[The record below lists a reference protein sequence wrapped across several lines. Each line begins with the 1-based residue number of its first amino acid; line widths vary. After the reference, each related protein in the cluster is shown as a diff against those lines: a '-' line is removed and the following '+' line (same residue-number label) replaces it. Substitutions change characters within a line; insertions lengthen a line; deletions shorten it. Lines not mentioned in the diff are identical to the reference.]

1 MIFLVTNGRIKTM
14 TSVSKITTEKPK
26 DPVDAK
32 AWEQAVQQSRDA
44 GIQWELPSDDKRS
57 AQEIIDDNPL
67 LKSLGGRGDR
77 GEAKQNLIAQV
88 GDYTKDS
95 SAAFRA
101 VQLLEHIETFDAN
114 GNRLA
119 SNDIG
124 NNRIDGYTSSSDAK
138 HGSEAGRLKD
148 FGKFGFSSL
157 KGKLHE
163 VRSPADDPAIREQ
176 AEKLGIQWERPKGD
190 ERDAQAII
198 DSDPLLKNLGNQSDV
213 KDMLKEQVG
222 DFERDADAAYRA
234 TQVLAHIEQFDGN
247 GVRIVGSDVAN
258 GSINGFTKSGEAKNG
273 TEAGRLQD
281 FGKDGF
287 ASLKGEMTN
296 VSSVG
301 DNKEAREQAEKL
313 GFLWELPKDDK
324 RSAEEIIDANPLLKN
339 LGNQSGVKDMLKER
353 VGDFE
358 KDANAAFR
366 AAQVLDRVTLYNEKG
381 EAQSGGQVFNSSI
394 DGFTKGAEAKH
405 GTEAGRLQDFGKLGF
420 AALPELK
427 KTEEIGSY
435 KDFLKANPD
444 ADEASRQIARYA
456 AIIDENYDAIK
467 GKTGS
472 SDFNAEALTAYKEKN
487 PQLSDEVKEALDFW
501 SQPGAF
507 ALLDNAKNPLEQGT
521 DGKAS
526 RGDIQAFIKTA
537 SPKDVGAV
545 GTLLEAVAEGNLL
558 DKVNTDPLNKD
569 VFDNPQNYSAEQKAA
584 VLQELKAAQSLIVQG
599 SGAGMWKDDKSKV
612 QIANNVRSHPD
623 AQKLLDDV
631 NKHVAMLEKDA
642 AVVKFYNENAT
653 SEASK
658 VLEGSDGL
666 KRALQS
672 TYDNDIKTGA
682 ALDKLW
688 DANTKD
694 GKTDQQTALAQFYS
708 SAQSVQG
715 ALGFSKPGEIQEA
728 VQKSSHNKDFEAFYE
743 KSLVSGERLK
753 ELLKTESFE
762 VATSQFS
769 MEVAMYNAA
778 LNPEFTGKY
787 DDKLTENYTA
797 IAQEN
802 VFNDASFED
811 LKKAFGKE
819 GSEALDEEKVKS
831 LIDEISKSNPELLM
845 NADGKPA
852 TSDQIL
858 GVFRGNWDLLRQGTK
873 SISELGLFSDNSSIK
888 AASGAGVLHGVS
900 GLFMA
905 GITIAKGA
913 NGAGALTD
921 RQIVDITTGSVQSA
935 TLLVEGGIKNVTTMF
950 KDIKDVLEPDVY
962 KDITTNLSKLENAA
976 KGLGGLAGVAAGA
989 YGIFDGVKSI
999 RRGELVA
1006 GGMSITAGSLG
1017 AMAGL
1022 ASAAEGAA
1030 GVLQLTGSVVRA
1042 LPLLAGSLGIAAAG
1056 VGALALLIPGLIEEG
1071 KQETRVDR
1079 FSDHLRDYLTQYE
1092 IDGVEI
1098 GDIYDVPDSEWP
1110 GPEETTIAS

>member
-1 MIFLVTNGRIKTM
+1 M

-258 GSINGFTKSGEAKNG
+258 GGINGFTKSGEAKNG

-427 KTEEIGSY
+427 KSEEIGSY

-444 ADEASRQIARYA
+444 ADEASKQIARYA

-507 ALLDNAKNPLEQGT
+507 ALLDNAKSPLEQGT

-819 GSEALDEEKVKS
+819 GSEALDEEKFKA

-888 AASGAGVLHGVS
+888 AASGAGVMHGVS

-962 KDITTNLSKLENAA
+962 KESRLTCRNWKTP
-976 KGLGGLAGVAAGA
+976 
-989 YGIFDGVKSI
+989 
-999 RRGELVA
+999 RRGSVDLPVWLRVL
-1006 GGMSITAGSLG
+1006 TASL
-1017 AMAGL
+1017 M
-1022 ASAAEGAA
+1022 E
-1030 GVLQLTGSVVRA
+1030 
-1042 LPLLAGSLGIAAAG
+1042 
-1056 VGALALLIPGLIEEG
+1056 
-1071 KQETRVDR
+1071 
-1079 FSDHLRDYLTQYE
+1079 
-1092 IDGVEI
+1092 
-1098 GDIYDVPDSEWP
+1098 
-1110 GPEETTIAS
+1110 

>member
-1 MIFLVTNGRIKTM
+1 M
-14 TSVSKITTEKPK
+14 TTVNKITTEKPT
-26 DPVDAK
+26 DPADAK
-32 AWEQAVQQSRDA
+32 AWEQAVQQSREV
-44 GIQWELPSDDKRS
+44 GIQWQLPDDDKRS
-57 AQEIIDDNPL
+57 AQQIIDDSPL
-67 LKSLGGRGDR
+67 LKNLGGRGDKR
-77 GEAKQNLIAQV
+77 EAKENLIAQV

-95 SAAFRA
+95 NAAFRA

-114 GNRLA
+114 GDRLA
-119 SNDIG
+119 GKDIG
-124 NNRIDGYTSSSDAK
+124 NNRIDGYTSSSDAR
-138 HGSEAGRLKD
+138 HGTEAGRLKD
-148 FGKFGFSSL
+148 FGKDGFSSL
-157 KGKLHE
+157 RGKLHE
-163 VRSPADDPAIREQ
+163 TRSAANDPATREQ
-176 AEKLGIQWERPKGD
+176 AEKLGIQWERPAGD
-190 ERDAQAII
+190 ERDARSIVEG
-198 DSDPLLKNLGNQSDV
+198 DPLLGNLGNQSDV
-213 KDMLKEQVG
+213 RDMLKEQVG
-222 DFERDADAAYRA
+222 DFDNDADAAYRA

-247 GVRIVGSDVAN
+247 GARIVGSDVAN
-258 GSINGFTKSGEAKNG
+258 GSINGFTKSGEARNG

-287 ASLKGEMTN
+287 SSLKGELAN
-296 VSSVG
+296 VSVAG
-301 DNKEAREQAEKL
+301 ENTQAREQAEKL
-313 GFLWELPKDDK
+313 GFLWELPKDDQ
-324 RSAEEIIDANPLLKN
+324 RSAQDIIDANPLLKN

-366 AAQVLDRVTLYNEKG
+366 AAQVLDRVTMYNEKG
-381 EAQSGGQVFNSSI
+381 EVQSGGDVFNSRV

-420 AALPELK
+420 DALPELK
-427 KTEEIGSY
+427 KSEDISSY

-444 ADEASRQIARYA
+444 ADDASKQIARYA
-456 AIIDENYDAIK
+456 AILDENHDAIK

-472 SDFNAEALTAYKEKN
+472 KDLNPEALAAYKDKN
-487 PQLSDEVKEALDFW
+487 PQLDKEVREALDFW

-507 ALLDNAKNPLEQGT
+507 ALLDNAKSPLEQGT

-526 RGDIQAFIKTA
+526 RGDIQAFIKTT

-545 GTLLEAVAEGNLL
+545 GTLLEVVAEGNLL
-558 DKVNTDPLNKD
+558 NKVNTDALNKD
-569 VFDNPQNYSAEQKAA
+569 VFDNPQNYTAEQKAA
-584 VLQELKAAQSLIVQG
+584 VLQELKAAQSLIVKG
-599 SGAGMWKDDKSKV
+599 SGAGMWKDDKSQV

-631 NKHVAMLEKDA
+631 NEHIATLEKDPE
-642 AVVKFYNENAT
+642 VVKFYNENAT
-653 SEASK
+653 SELSK

-666 KRALQS
+666 KNALQS
-672 TYDNDIKTGA
+672 TYDNDIKTGK
-682 ALDKLW
+682 ALDTLW

-708 SAQSVQG
+708 SAQSVQES
-715 ALGFSKPGEIQEA
+715 LGVSNPSEIQAA
-728 VQKSSHNKDFEAFYE
+728 VQKSTHNKDFESFYE

-778 LNPEFTGKY
+778 LNPAFTNKF
-787 DDKLTENYTA
+787 DDAATKNYTD
-797 IAQEN
+797 IAQDN
-802 VFNDASFED
+802 VFKDASFDD
-811 LKKAFGKE
+811 LKKAFGVD
-819 GSEALDEEKVKS
+819 GGDTLDEAKVRS
-831 LIDEISKSNPELLM
+831 LIDQVAESNPELLM

-873 SISELGLFSDNSSIK
+873 SISELGLFSKDSSIK
-888 AASGAGVLHGVS
+888 AASNAGVLHGVS

-921 RQIVDITTGSVQSA
+921 RQVVDITTGSVQSA
-935 TLLVEGGIKNVTTMF
+935 TLLVEGGVKHFTDKF
-950 KDIKDVLEPDVY
+950 KAVKDTANPSAY
-962 KDITTNLSKLENAA
+962 AYITGNLSKLENAA

-999 RRGELVA
+999 RKGELVA

-1030 GVLQLTGSVVRA
+1030 GVFQLTGSVVRA

-1056 VGALALLIPGLIEEG
+1056 IGALAMLIPGLIEEG

-1092 IDGVEI
+1092 IDGVKDGTI
-1098 GDIYDVPDSEWP
+1098 MDIPDNEWP
-1110 GPEETTIAS
+1110 GPEDSTIAS

>member
-1 MIFLVTNGRIKTM
+1 M
-14 TSVSKITTEKPK
+14 TTVSKISTEKPT
-26 DPVDAK
+26 DPTDAK
-32 AWEQAVQQSRDA
+32 AWEQAVQQSREV
-44 GIQWELPSDDKRS
+44 GIEWQLPADDKRS
-57 AQEIIDDNPL
+57 AQQIIDDSPL
-67 LKSLGGRGDR
+67 LKNLGGRGDR
-77 GEAKQNLIAQV
+77 GEARENLIAQV

-114 GNRLA
+114 GDRLA
-119 SNDIG
+119 GKDIG
-124 NNRIDGYTSSSDAK
+124 NNRIDGYTSSSDAR
-138 HGSEAGRLKD
+138 HGTEAGRLKD
-148 FGKFGFSSL
+148 FGKDGFSSL

-163 VRSPADDPAIREQ
+163 IRSPADDPAVRDQ
-176 AEKLGIQWERPKGD
+176 AEQLGIQWERPKGD
-190 ERDAQAII
+190 ERDARSIV
-198 DSDPLLKNLGNQSDV
+198 DGDPLLKNLGNQSDV
-213 KDMLKEQVG
+213 RDMLKEQVG
-222 DFERDADAAYRA
+222 DFDTDADAAYRA
-234 TQVLAHIEQFDGN
+234 TQVLAHIEQFDSSG
-247 GVRIVGSDVAN
+247 GRIVGSDVAN
-258 GSINGFTKSGEAKNG
+258 GRINGFTKSGEARNG

-281 FGKDGF
+281 FGKHGF
-287 ASLKGEMTN
+287 SSLSGQSSN
-296 VSSVG
+296 VSAAG
-301 DNKEAREQAEKL
+301 DNTQAREQAEKL
-313 GFLWELPKDDK
+313 GFLWELPKDDT
-324 RSAEEIIDANPLLKN
+324 RSAQEIIDANPLLRD

-366 AAQVLDRVTLYNEKG
+366 AVQVLDRVTMYNEKG
-381 EAQSGGQVFNSSI
+381 EIQSGGDVFNSRV

-420 AALPELK
+420 DALPALK
-427 KTEEIGSY
+427 KTEDISSY
-435 KDFLKANPD
+435 KDFLKASPD
-444 ADEASRQIARYA
+444 ADDASKQIARYA
-456 AIIDENYDAIK
+456 AILDENHDAIK
-467 GKTGS
+467 GKSGS
-472 SDFNAEALTAYKEKN
+472 ADLTAEALATYRDTH
-487 PQLSDEVKEALDFW
+487 PQLGKEVREALDFW

-507 ALLDNAKNPLEQGT
+507 ALLDNAKSPLEQGT

-526 RGDIQAFIKTA
+526 RGDIQAFLKNSA
-537 SPKDVGAV
+537 PKDVGAV

-558 DKVNTDPLNKD
+558 NKVSTDALDKD
-569 VFDNPQNYSAEQKAA
+569 VFEHPQNYTAEQKAA
-584 VLQELKAAQSLIVQG
+584 VLQELKAAQSLIVEG
-599 SGAGMWKDDKSKV
+599 SGAGMWKDDKSQV

-623 AQKLLDDV
+623 PQKLLDDV
-631 NKHVAMLEKDA
+631 NEHISLLEKDPE
-642 AVVKFYNENAT
+642 VVTFYNENAT
-653 SEASK
+653 SELSK

-666 KRALQS
+666 KSALQS
-672 TYDNDIKTGA
+672 TYDNDIKTGK

-694 GKTDQQTALAQFYS
+694 GKTDQQTALARFYS
-708 SAQSVQG
+708 SAQSVQES
-715 ALGFSKPGEIQEA
+715 LGVSDPGEIQKA
-728 VQKSSHNKDFEAFYE
+728 VQKSAHNKDFESFYE
-743 KSLVSGERLK
+743 KTLVSGERLN

-787 DDKLTENYTA
+787 DDKLTGVTTA
-797 IAQEN
+797 IAQNN
-802 VFNDASFED
+802 VFKDASFED
-811 LKKAFGKE
+811 LKKAFGKD
-819 GSEALDEEKVKS
+819 GGDTLDEAKVRS
-831 LIDEISKSNPELLM
+831 LIDQIGESNPELLT

-935 TLLVEGGIKNVTTMF
+935 TLLTEGGVKNVTTMF
-950 KDIKDVLEPDVY
+950 KDIKDMLEPDIY
-962 KDITTNLSKLENAA
+962 KEITTNLSKLENAA

-1042 LPLLAGSLGIAAAG
+1042 LPLLAGTLGLAAAG
-1056 VGALALLIPGLIEEG
+1056 VGAVALLIPGMIEEG

-1092 IDGVEI
+1092 IDGVKD
-1098 GDIYDVPDSEWP
+1098 GTLMDVPDSEWP

>member
-1 MIFLVTNGRIKTM
+1 M

-198 DSDPLLKNLGNQSDV
+198 DSDPLLKNLGNQS
-213 KDMLKEQVG
+213 
-222 DFERDADAAYRA
+222 
-234 TQVLAHIEQFDGN
+234 
-247 GVRIVGSDVAN
+247 
-258 GSINGFTKSGEAKNG
+258 
-273 TEAGRLQD
+273 
-281 FGKDGF
+281 
-287 ASLKGEMTN
+287 
-296 VSSVG
+296 
-301 DNKEAREQAEKL
+301 
-313 GFLWELPKDDK
+313 
-324 RSAEEIIDANPLLKN
+324 
-339 LGNQSGVKDMLKER
+339 GVKDMLKER

-427 KTEEIGSY
+427 KSEEIGSY

-507 ALLDNAKNPLEQGT
+507 ALLDNAKSPLEQGT

-558 DKVNTDPLNKD
+558 AKVNTDPLNKD

-819 GSEALDEEKVKS
+819 GSEALDEEKVKA

-921 RQIVDITTGSVQSA
+921 RQIVDITAGSVQSA

-1092 IDGVEI
+1092 IDGVEN

>member
-1 MIFLVTNGRIKTM
+1 MSGGQWKEITM
-14 TSVSKITTEKPK
+14 TTVSKISTEKPT
-26 DPVDAK
+26 DPTDAK
-32 AWEQAVQQSRDA
+32 AWEQAVQQSREV
-44 GIQWELPSDDKRS
+44 GIEWQLPADDKRS
-57 AQEIIDDNPL
+57 AQQIIDDSPL
-67 LKSLGGRGDR
+67 LKNLGGRGDR
-77 GEAKQNLIAQV
+77 GEARENLIAQV

-114 GNRLA
+114 GDRLA
-119 SNDIG
+119 GKDIG
-124 NNRIDGYTSSSDAK
+124 NNRIDGYTSSSDAR
-138 HGSEAGRLKD
+138 HGTEAGRLKD
-148 FGKFGFSSL
+148 FGKDGFSSL

-163 VRSPADDPAIREQ
+163 IRSPADDPAVREQ
-176 AEKLGIQWERPKGD
+176 AEQLGIQWERPKGD
-190 ERDAQAII
+190 ERDARSIV
-198 DSDPLLKNLGNQSDV
+198 DGDPLLKNLGNQSDV
-213 KDMLKEQVG
+213 RDMLKEQVG
-222 DFERDADAAYRA
+222 DFDTDADAAYRA
-234 TQVLAHIEQFDGN
+234 TQVLAHIEQFDSSG
-247 GVRIVGSDVAN
+247 GRIVGSDVAN
-258 GSINGFTKSGEAKNG
+258 GRINGFTKSGEARNG

-281 FGKDGF
+281 FGKHGF
-287 ASLKGEMTN
+287 SSLSGQLSN
-296 VSSVG
+296 ISAAG
-301 DNKEAREQAEKL
+301 DNTQAREQAEKL
-313 GFLWELPKDDK
+313 GFLWELPKDDT
-324 RSAEEIIDANPLLKN
+324 RSAQEIIDANPLLRD

-366 AAQVLDRVTLYNEKG
+366 AVQVLDRVTMYNEKG
-381 EAQSGGQVFNSSI
+381 EIQSGGDVFNSRV

-420 AALPELK
+420 DALPALT
-427 KTEEIGSY
+427 KTEDISSY
-435 KDFLKANPD
+435 KDFLKASPD
-444 ADEASRQIARYA
+444 ADEASKQIARYA
-456 AIIDENYDAIK
+456 AILDENHDAIK

-472 SDFNAEALTAYKEKN
+472 ADLTAEALATYRDTH
-487 PQLSDEVKEALDFW
+487 PQLDKEVREALDFW

-507 ALLDNAKNPLEQGT
+507 ALLDNAKSPLEQGT

-526 RGDIQAFIKTA
+526 RGDIQAFLKNSA
-537 SPKDVGAV
+537 PKDVGAV

-558 DKVNTDPLNKD
+558 NKVNTDALDKD
-569 VFDNPQNYSAEQKAA
+569 VFEHPQNYTPEQKAA
-584 VLQELKAAQSLIVQG
+584 VLQELKAAQSLIV
-599 SGAGMWKDDKSKV
+599 
-612 QIANNVRSHPD
+612 
-623 AQKLLDDV
+623 
-631 NKHVAMLEKDA
+631 
-642 AVVKFYNENAT
+642 
-653 SEASK
+653 
-658 VLEGSDGL
+658 EGSDAL
-666 KRALQS
+666 KSALQG
-672 TYDNDIKTGA
+672 TYDNDIKTGN

-694 GKTDQQTALAQFYS
+694 GKTDQQTALARFYS
-708 SAQSVQG
+708 SAQSVQES
-715 ALGFSKPGEIQEA
+715 LGLSDPGEIQKA
-728 VQKSSHNKDFEAFYE
+728 VQQSAHNKDFESFYE
-743 KSLVSGERLK
+743 KTLVSGERLN

-797 IAQEN
+797 IAQNN
-802 VFNDASFED
+802 VFKDASFED
-811 LKKAFGKE
+811 LKKAFGKD
-819 GSEALDEEKVKS
+819 GGDTLDEAKVRS
-831 LIDEISKSNPELLM
+831 LIDQISESNPELLT

-935 TLLVEGGIKNVTTMF
+935 TLLTEGGVKNVTTMF
-950 KDIKDVLEPDVY
+950 KDIKDMLEPDIY
-962 KDITTNLSKLENAA
+962 KEITTNLSKLENAA

-1042 LPLLAGSLGIAAAG
+1042 LPLLAGTLGLAAAG
-1056 VGALALLIPGLIEEG
+1056 VGAVALLIPGMIEEG

-1092 IDGVEI
+1092 IDGVKN
-1098 GDIYDVPDSEWP
+1098 GTLMDVPDSEWP

>member
-1 MIFLVTNGRIKTM
+1 M
-14 TSVSKITTEKPK
+14 TTVNKITTEKPT
-26 DPVDAK
+26 DPADAK
-32 AWEQAVQQSRDA
+32 AWEQAVQQSREV
-44 GIQWELPSDDKRS
+44 GIQWQLPDDDKRS
-57 AQEIIDDNPL
+57 AQQIIDDSPL
-67 LKSLGGRGDR
+67 LKNLGGRGDKR
-77 GEAKQNLIAQV
+77 EAKENLIAQV

-95 SAAFRA
+95 NAAFRA

-114 GNRLA
+114 GDRLA
-119 SNDIG
+119 GKDIG
-124 NNRIDGYTSSSDAK
+124 NNRIDGYTSSSDAR
-138 HGSEAGRLKD
+138 HGTEAGRLKD
-148 FGKFGFSSL
+148 FGKDGFSSL
-157 KGKLHE
+157 RGTLHE
-163 VRSPADDPAIREQ
+163 TRSAANDPATREQ
-176 AEKLGIQWERPKGD
+176 AEKLGIQWERPAGD
-190 ERDAQAII
+190 ERDARSIVEG
-198 DSDPLLKNLGNQSDV
+198 DPLLGNLGNQSDV
-213 KDMLKEQVG
+213 RDMLKEQVG
-222 DFERDADAAYRA
+222 DFDNDADAAYRA

-247 GVRIVGSDVAN
+247 GARIVGSDVAN
-258 GSINGFTKSGEAKNG
+258 GSINGFTKSGEARNG

-287 ASLKGEMTN
+287 SSLKGELAN
-296 VSSVG
+296 VSVAG
-301 DNKEAREQAEKL
+301 DNTQAREQAEKL
-313 GFLWELPKDDK
+313 GFLWELPKDDQ
-324 RSAEEIIDANPLLKN
+324 RSAQDIIDANPLLKN

-366 AAQVLDRVTLYNEKG
+366 AAQVLDRVTMYNEKG
-381 EAQSGGQVFNSSI
+381 EVQSGGDVFNSRV

-420 AALPELK
+420 DALPELK
-427 KTEEIGSY
+427 KSEDISSY

-444 ADEASRQIARYA
+444 ADDASKQIARYA
-456 AIIDENYDAIK
+456 AILDENYDAIK

-472 SDFNAEALTAYKEKN
+472 KDMNPEALAAYKDKN
-487 PQLSDEVKEALDFW
+487 PQLDKEVREALDFW

-507 ALLDNAKNPLEQGT
+507 ALLDNAKSPLEQGT

-526 RGDIQAFIKTA
+526 RGDIQAFIKTT

-545 GTLLEAVAEGNLL
+545 GTLLEVVAEGNLL
-558 DKVNTDPLNKD
+558 NKVNTDALNKD
-569 VFDNPQNYSAEQKAA
+569 VFDNPQNYTAEQKAA
-584 VLQELKAAQSLIVQG
+584 VLQELKAAQSLIVKG
-599 SGAGMWKDDKSKV
+599 SGAGMWKDDKSQV

-631 NKHVAMLEKDA
+631 NEHIATLEKDPE
-642 AVVKFYNENAT
+642 VVKFYNENAT
-653 SEASK
+653 SELSK
-658 VLEGSDGL
+658 VLEGSEGL
-666 KRALQS
+666 KNALQS
-672 TYDNDIKTGA
+672 TYDNDIKTGR
-682 ALDKLW
+682 ALDTLW

-708 SAQSVQG
+708 SAQSVQES
-715 ALGFSKPGEIQEA
+715 LGVSNPSEIQAA
-728 VQKSSHNKDFEAFYE
+728 VQKSTHNKDFESFYE

-778 LNPEFTGKY
+778 LNPAFTNKF
-787 DDKLTENYTA
+787 DDAATKNYTD
-797 IAQEN
+797 IAQDN
-802 VFNDASFED
+802 VFKDASFDD
-811 LKKAFGKE
+811 LKKAFGVD
-819 GSEALDEEKVKS
+819 GGDTLDEAKVRS
-831 LIDEISKSNPELLM
+831 LIDQVAESNPELLM

-873 SISELGLFSDNSSIK
+873 SISELGLFSKDSSIK
-888 AASGAGVLHGVS
+888 AASNAGVLHGVS

-921 RQIVDITTGSVQSA
+921 RQVVDITTGSLQSA
-935 TLLVEGGIKNVTTMF
+935 TLLVEGGVKHFTDKF
-950 KDIKDVLEPDVY
+950 KAVKDTANPSAY
-962 KDITTNLSKLENAA
+962 AYITGNLSKLENAA

-999 RRGELVA
+999 RKGELVA

-1030 GVLQLTGSVVRA
+1030 GVFQLTGSVVRA

-1056 VGALALLIPGLIEEG
+1056 IGALAMLIPGLIEEG

-1092 IDGVEI
+1092 IDGVKDGTI
-1098 GDIYDVPDSEWP
+1098 MDIPDNEWP
-1110 GPEETTIAS
+1110 GPEDSTIAS

>member
-1 MIFLVTNGRIKTM
+1 M
-14 TSVSKITTEKPK
+14 TTVNKITTEKPTN
-26 DPVDAK
+26 PADAK
-32 AWEQAVQQSRDA
+32 AWEQAVQQSREV
-44 GIQWELPSDDKRS
+44 GIQWQLPDDDKRS
-57 AQEIIDDNPL
+57 AQQIIDDSPL
-67 LKSLGGRGDR
+67 LKNLGGRGDK
-77 GEAKQNLIAQV
+77 GEAKENLIAQV

-95 SAAFRA
+95 NAAFRA

-114 GNRLA
+114 GDRLA
-119 SNDIG
+119 GKDIG
-124 NNRIDGYTSSSDAK
+124 NNRIDGYTSSSDAR
-138 HGSEAGRLKD
+138 HGTEAGRLKD
-148 FGKFGFSSL
+148 FGKDGFSSL

-163 VRSPADDPAIREQ
+163 TRSAANDPATREQ
-176 AEKLGIQWERPKGD
+176 AEKLGIHWERPAGD
-190 ERDAQAII
+190 ERDARSIVEG
-198 DSDPLLKNLGNQSDV
+198 DPLLRNLGNQSDV
-213 KDMLKEQVG
+213 RDMLKEQVG
-222 DFERDADAAYRA
+222 DFDNDADAAYRA

-247 GVRIVGSDVAN
+247 GARIVGGDVAN
-258 GSINGFTKSGEAKNG
+258 GSINGFTKSGEARNG

-281 FGKDGF
+281 FGTDGF
-287 ASLKGEMTN
+287 SSLKGEMAN
-296 VSSVG
+296 VSVAG
-301 DNKEAREQAEKL
+301 DNTQTREQAEKL
-313 GFLWELPKDDK
+313 GFMWELPKDDQ
-324 RSAEEIIDANPLLKN
+324 RSAQDIIDANPLLKN

-366 AAQVLDRVTLYNEKG
+366 AAQVLDRVTMYNEKG
-381 EAQSGGQVFNSSI
+381 EIQSGGDVFNSRV
-394 DGFTKGAEAKH
+394 DGFTKGAEARH

-420 AALPELK
+420 DALPELK
-427 KTEEIGSY
+427 KSEDISSY

-444 ADEASRQIARYA
+444 ADDASKQIARYA
-456 AIIDENYDAIK
+456 AILDENHDAIK

-472 SDFNAEALTAYKEKN
+472 KDMNAEALAAYKDKN
-487 PQLSDEVKEALDFW
+487 PQLDKEVKEALDFW

-507 ALLDNAKNPLEQGT
+507 ALLDNAKSPLEQGA

-526 RGDIQAFIKTA
+526 RADIQAFIKTA

-545 GTLLEAVAEGNLL
+545 GTLLEVVAEGNLL
-558 DKVNTDPLNKD
+558 NKVNTDALNKD
-569 VFDNPQNYSAEQKAA
+569 VFDNPQNYTAEQKAA
-584 VLQELKAAQSLIVQG
+584 VLQELKAAQSLIVKG
-599 SGAGMWKDDKSKV
+599 SGAGMWKDDKSQV

-631 NKHVAMLEKDA
+631 NEHIATLEKDP

-653 SEASK
+653 SELSK
-658 VLEGSDGL
+658 VLEGSEGL
-666 KRALQS
+666 KNALQS
-672 TYDNDIKTGA
+672 TYDNDIKTGK
-682 ALDKLW
+682 ALDTLW

-708 SAQSVQG
+708 SAQSVQES
-715 ALGFSKPGEIQEA
+715 LGVSNPSEIQAA
-728 VQKSSHNKDFEAFYE
+728 VQKSTHNKDFESFYE

-778 LNPEFTGKY
+778 LNPEFTNKF
-787 DDKLTENYTA
+787 DDAATKNYTD
-797 IAQEN
+797 IAQDN
-802 VFNDASFED
+802 VFKDASFDD
-811 LKKAFGKE
+811 LKTAFGVD
-819 GSEALDEEKVKS
+819 GGDTLDEAKVRS
-831 LIDEISKSNPELLM
+831 LIDQVAESNPELLM

-873 SISELGLFSDNSSIK
+873 SISELGLFSKDSSIK
-888 AASGAGVLHGVS
+888 AASNAGVLHGVS

-913 NGAGALTD
+913 SGAGALTD
-921 RQIVDITTGSVQSA
+921 RQVVDITTGSVQSA
-935 TLLVEGGIKNVTTMF
+935 TLLVEGGVKHFTDKF
-950 KDIKDVLEPDVY
+950 KAVKDTANPSAY
-962 KDITTNLSKLENAA
+962 AYITSNLSKLENAA

-999 RRGELVA
+999 RKGELVA

-1030 GVLQLTGSVVRA
+1030 GVFQLTGSVVRA

-1056 VGALALLIPGLIEEG
+1056 IGALAMLIPGLIEEG

-1092 IDGVEI
+1092 IDGVKDGTI
-1098 GDIYDVPDSEWP
+1098 MDIPDSEWP

>member
-1 MIFLVTNGRIKTM
+1 M

-427 KTEEIGSY
+427 KSEEIGSY

-507 ALLDNAKNPLEQGT
+507 ALLDNAKSPLEQGT

-819 GSEALDEEKVKS
+819 GSEALDEEKVKA

-852 TSDQIL
+852 TSDQII

-921 RQIVDITTGSVQSA
+921 RQIVDITAGSVQSA

-976 KGLGGLAGVAAGA
+976 KGLGGL
-989 YGIFDGVKSI
+989 
-999 RRGELVA
+999 A

-1092 IDGVEI
+1092 IDGVEN

-1110 GPEETTIAS
+1110 GLEETTIAS

>member
-1 MIFLVTNGRIKTM
+1 MTHGAARSFARAAVVAVIFLVTNGRIKTM

-222 DFERDADAAYRA
+222 DFE
-234 TQVLAHIEQFDGN
+234 
-247 GVRIVGSDVAN
+247 
-258 GSINGFTKSGEAKNG
+258 
-273 TEAGRLQD
+273 
-281 FGKDGF
+281 
-287 ASLKGEMTN
+287 
-296 VSSVG
+296 
-301 DNKEAREQAEKL
+301 
-313 GFLWELPKDDK
+313 
-324 RSAEEIIDANPLLKN
+324 
-339 LGNQSGVKDMLKER
+339 
-353 VGDFE
+353 

-427 KTEEIGSY
+427 KSEEIGSY

-507 ALLDNAKNPLEQGT
+507 ALLDNAKSPLEQGT

-558 DKVNTDPLNKD
+558 AKVNTDPLNKD

-819 GSEALDEEKVKS
+819 GSEALDEEKVKA

-921 RQIVDITTGSVQSA
+921 RQIVDITAGSVQSA

-1092 IDGVEI
+1092 IDGVEN

>member
-1 MIFLVTNGRIKTM
+1 M
-14 TSVSKITTEKPK
+14 
-26 DPVDAK
+26 
-32 AWEQAVQQSRDA
+32 
-44 GIQWELPSDDKRS
+44 
-57 AQEIIDDNPL
+57 
-67 LKSLGGRGDR
+67 
-77 GEAKQNLIAQV
+77 
-88 GDYTKDS
+88 
-95 SAAFRA
+95 
-101 VQLLEHIETFDAN
+101 
-114 GNRLA
+114 
-119 SNDIG
+119 
-124 NNRIDGYTSSSDAK
+124 
-138 HGSEAGRLKD
+138 
-148 FGKFGFSSL
+148 
-157 KGKLHE
+157 
-163 VRSPADDPAIREQ
+163 
-176 AEKLGIQWERPKGD
+176 
-190 ERDAQAII
+190 
-198 DSDPLLKNLGNQSDV
+198 
-213 KDMLKEQVG
+213 
-222 DFERDADAAYRA
+222 
-234 TQVLAHIEQFDGN
+234 LAHIEQFDGN
-247 GVRIVGSDVAN
+247 DVRIVGSDVAN
-258 GSINGFTKSGEAKNG
+258 GSINGFTRSGEAKNG

-324 RSAEEIIDANPLLKN
+324 RSVEEIIDANPLLKN

-420 AALPELK
+420 AVLPELK
-427 KTEEIGSY
+427 KTEDIGSY

-507 ALLDNAKNPLEQGT
+507 ALLDNAKSPLEQGT

-682 ALDKLW
+682 ALNKLW

-802 VFNDASFED
+802 VFNDASFDD

-819 GSEALDEEKVKS
+819 GSEALDEEKVKA

-1092 IDGVEI
+1092 IDGVEN

-1110 GPEETTIAS
+1110 GAEETTIAS

>member
-26 DPVDAK
+26 DPLDAK

-88 GDYTKDS
+88 GDYTKYS

-163 VRSPADDPAIREQ
+163 VRSLADDPAIREQ

-247 GVRIVGSDVAN
+247 DVRIVGSDVAN
-258 GSINGFTKSGEAKNG
+258 GSINGFTRSGEAKNG

-324 RSAEEIIDANPLLKN
+324 RSVEEIIDANPLLKN

-420 AALPELK
+420 AVLPELK
-427 KTEEIGSY
+427 KTEDIGSY

-507 ALLDNAKNPLEQGT
+507 ALLDNAKSPLEQGT

-682 ALDKLW
+682 ALNKLW

-802 VFNDASFED
+802 VFNDASFDD

-819 GSEALDEEKVKS
+819 GSEALDEEKVKA

-1092 IDGVEI
+1092 IDGVEN

-1110 GPEETTIAS
+1110 GAEETTIAS

>member
-1 MIFLVTNGRIKTM
+1 M
-14 TSVSKITTEKPK
+14 TTVSKITTEKPTN
-26 DPVDAK
+26 PADAQ
-32 AWEQAVQQSRDA
+32 AWEQAVQHSREV
-44 GIQWELPSDDKRS
+44 GIQWQLPADDKRS
-57 AQEIIDDNPL
+57 AQQIIDDSPL
-67 LKSLGGRGDR
+67 LKNLGGRGDR
-77 GEAKQNLIAQV
+77 AEAKENLIAQV

-95 SAAFRA
+95 HAAFRA
-101 VQLLEHIETFDAN
+101 VQLLEHIETFDAS

-119 SNDIG
+119 GKDIG
-124 NNRIDGYTSSSDAK
+124 NNRIDGYTSSSEAR

-148 FGKFGFSSL
+148 FGKEGFASL
-157 KGKLHE
+157 KGTLHE
-163 VRSPADDPAIREQ
+163 IKSSADDPAVREQ
-176 AEKLGIQWERPKGD
+176 AAKLGIQWQRPQGD
-190 ERDAQAII
+190 ERDAKSIV
-198 DSDPLLKNLGNQSDV
+198 DGDPLLRNLGNQSDV
-213 KDMLKEQVG
+213 RDMLKEQVG
-222 DFERDADAAYRA
+222 DFDNDADAAYRA

-247 GVRIVGSDVAN
+247 GARIVGSDVAN
-258 GSINGFTKSGEAKNG
+258 GSINGFTKSGEARNG

-281 FGKDGF
+281 FGKEGLS
-287 ASLKGEMTN
+287 SLKGEMSN
-296 VSSVG
+296 VSVAG
-301 DNKEAREQAEKL
+301 ENTHAREQAEKL

-324 RSAEEIIDANPLLKN
+324 RSAQDIIDANPLLKD

-366 AAQVLDRVTLYNEKG
+366 AVQVLDRVTMYNEKG
-381 EAQSGGQVFNSSI
+381 EIQSGGDAFNSRV
-394 DGFTKGAEAKH
+394 DGFTKGAEARH

-420 AALPELK
+420 ESLPELK
-427 KTEEIGSY
+427 KNEDISSY
-435 KDFLKANPD
+435 KDFLKASPD
-444 ADEASRQIARYA
+444 ADDASKQIARYA
-456 AIIDENYDAIK
+456 AILDENHDAIK

-472 SDFNAEALTAYKEKN
+472 ADMTAEALTAYKDEH
-487 PQLSDEVKEALDFW
+487 PQLDKEVREALDFW

-507 ALLDNAKNPLEQGT
+507 ALLDNAKSPLEQGS

-526 RGDIQAFIKTA
+526 RGDIQAFIKNA
-537 SPKDVGAV
+537 APKDVGAV
-545 GTLLEAVAEGNLL
+545 GTLLEAVSEGNLL
-558 DKVNTDPLNKD
+558 HKVNTDALNKD
-569 VFDNPQNYSAEQKAA
+569 VFEHPQNYTAEQKAA
-584 VLQELKAAQSLIVQG
+584 VLQELKAAQSLIIQG
-599 SGAGMWKDDKSKV
+599 SGAGMWKDDKSQV
-612 QIANNVRSHPD
+612 QIANNVSSHPD
-623 AQKLLDDV
+623 PQKLLDDV
-631 NKHVAMLEKDA
+631 NEHIATLEKDTE
-642 AVVKFYNENAT
+642 VVKFYNDNAA
-653 SEASK
+653 SELSK

-666 KRALQS
+666 KNALQS
-672 TYDNDIKTGA
+672 TYDNEIMTGKG
-682 ALDKLW
+682 LDKLW

-708 SAQSVQG
+708 SAQSVQES
-715 ALGFSKPGEIQEA
+715 LGISDPGKIQEA
-728 VQKSSHNKDFEAFYE
+728 VQKSTHNKDFESFYE

-778 LNPEFTGKY
+778 LNPEFTGKH
-787 DDKLTENYTA
+787 DDKLTENYTT
-797 IAQEN
+797 IAKDS
-802 VFNDASFED
+802 VFKDASFED
-811 LKKAFGKE
+811 LKKAFGKD
-819 GSEALDEEKVKS
+819 GSDTLDEAKVRS
-831 LIDEISKSNPELLM
+831 LIDQIGESNPELLT

-888 AASGAGVLHGVS
+888 AASSAGVLHGVS

-935 TLLVEGGIKNVTTMF
+935 TLLTEGGVKNVITRY
-950 KDIKDVLEPDVY
+950 KDLKDTLEPEAY
-962 KDITTNLSKLENAA
+962 KKITTNLSKLENAA

-1030 GVLQLTGSVVRA
+1030 GVMQLAGSVVRA
-1042 LPLLAGSLGIAAAG
+1042 LPLIAGGLGLAAAG
-1056 VGALALLIPGLIEEG
+1056 VGALALLIPGMIEEG

-1092 IDGVEI
+1092 IDGVKN
-1098 GDIYDVPDSEWP
+1098 GDVYNIPDSEWP

>member
-1 MIFLVTNGRIKTM
+1 M
-14 TSVSKITTEKPK
+14 TTVSKISTEKPT
-26 DPVDAK
+26 DPTDAK
-32 AWEQAVQQSRDA
+32 AWEQAVQQSREV
-44 GIQWELPSDDKRS
+44 GIEWQLPADDKRS
-57 AQEIIDDNPL
+57 AQQIIDDSPL
-67 LKSLGGRGDR
+67 LKNLGGRGDR
-77 GEAKQNLIAQV
+77 REARENLIAQV

-114 GNRLA
+114 GDRLA
-119 SNDIG
+119 GKDIG
-124 NNRIDGYTSSSDAK
+124 NNRIDGYTSSSDAR
-138 HGSEAGRLKD
+138 HGTEAGRLKD
-148 FGKFGFSSL
+148 FGKDGFSSL

-163 VRSPADDPAIREQ
+163 IRSPADDPAVREQ
-176 AEKLGIQWERPKGD
+176 AEQLGIQWERPKGD
-190 ERDAQAII
+190 ERDARSIV
-198 DSDPLLKNLGNQSDV
+198 DGDPLLKNLGNQSDV
-213 KDMLKEQVG
+213 RDMLKEQVG
-222 DFERDADAAYRA
+222 DFDTDADAAYRA
-234 TQVLAHIEQFDGN
+234 TQVLAHIEQFDSSG
-247 GVRIVGSDVAN
+247 GRIVGSDVAN
-258 GSINGFTKSGEAKNG
+258 GRINGFTKSGEARNG

-281 FGKDGF
+281 FGKHGF
-287 ASLKGEMTN
+287 SSLSGQLSN
-296 VSSVG
+296 ISAAG
-301 DNKEAREQAEKL
+301 DNTQAREQAEKL
-313 GFLWELPKDDK
+313 GFLWELPKDDT
-324 RSAEEIIDANPLLKN
+324 RSAQEIIDANPLLRD

-366 AAQVLDRVTLYNEKG
+366 AVQVLDRVTMYNEKG
-381 EAQSGGQVFNSSI
+381 EIQSGGDVFNSRV

-405 GTEAGRLQDFGKLGF
+405 DTEAGRLQDFGKLGF
-420 AALPELK
+420 DALPALK
-427 KTEEIGSY
+427 KTEDISSY
-435 KDFLKANPD
+435 KDFLKASPD
-444 ADEASRQIARYA
+444 ADEASKQIARYA
-456 AIIDENYDAIK
+456 AILDENRDAIK

-472 SDFNAEALTAYKEKN
+472 ADLTAEALATYRDTH
-487 PQLSDEVKEALDFW
+487 PQLDKEVREALDFW

-507 ALLDNAKNPLEQGT
+507 ALLDNAKSPLEQGT

-526 RGDIQAFIKTA
+526 RGDIQAFLKNSA
-537 SPKDVGAV
+537 PKDVGAV
-545 GTLLEAVAEGNLL
+545 GTLLEAVAEGDLL
-558 DKVNTDPLNKD
+558 NKVNTDALDKD
-569 VFDNPQNYSAEQKAA
+569 VFEHPQNYTAEQKAA
-584 VLQELKAAQSLIVQG
+584 VLQELKAAQSLIVEG
-599 SGAGMWKDDKSKV
+599 SGAGMWKDDKSQV
-612 QIANNVRSHPD
+612 QIANNVGSHPD
-623 AQKLLDDV
+623 PQKLLDDV
-631 NKHVAMLEKDA
+631 NEHISLLEKDPE
-642 AVVKFYNENAT
+642 VVTFYNDNAT
-653 SEASK
+653 SELSK
-658 VLEGSDGL
+658 VLEGSDAL
-666 KRALQS
+666 KSALQG
-672 TYDNDIKTGA
+672 TYDNDIKTGK

-694 GKTDQQTALAQFYS
+694 GKTDQQTALARFYS
-708 SAQSVQG
+708 SAQSVQES
-715 ALGFSKPGEIQEA
+715 LSLSDPGEIQKA
-728 VQKSSHNKDFEAFYE
+728 VQKSAHNKDFESFYE
-743 KSLVSGERLK
+743 KTLVSGERLN

-797 IAQEN
+797 IAQNN
-802 VFNDASFED
+802 VFKDASFED
-811 LKKAFGKE
+811 LKKAFGKD
-819 GSEALDEEKVKS
+819 GGDTLDEAKVRS
-831 LIDEISKSNPELLM
+831 LIDQISESNPELLT

-935 TLLVEGGIKNVTTMF
+935 TLLTEGGVKNVTTMF
-950 KDIKDVLEPDVY
+950 KDIKDMLEPDIY
-962 KDITTNLSKLENAA
+962 KEITTNLSKLENAA

-1042 LPLLAGSLGIAAAG
+1042 LPLLAGTLGLAAAG
-1056 VGALALLIPGLIEEG
+1056 VGAVALLIPGMIEEG

-1092 IDGVEI
+1092 IDGVKN
-1098 GDIYDVPDSEWP
+1098 GTLMDVPDSEWP

>member
-1 MIFLVTNGRIKTM
+1 M

-222 DFERDADAAYRA
+222 DFE
-234 TQVLAHIEQFDGN
+234 
-247 GVRIVGSDVAN
+247 
-258 GSINGFTKSGEAKNG
+258 
-273 TEAGRLQD
+273 
-281 FGKDGF
+281 
-287 ASLKGEMTN
+287 
-296 VSSVG
+296 
-301 DNKEAREQAEKL
+301 
-313 GFLWELPKDDK
+313 
-324 RSAEEIIDANPLLKN
+324 
-339 LGNQSGVKDMLKER
+339 
-353 VGDFE
+353 

-427 KTEEIGSY
+427 KSEEIGSY

-507 ALLDNAKNPLEQGT
+507 ALLDNAKSPLEQGT

-558 DKVNTDPLNKD
+558 AKVNTDPLNKD

-819 GSEALDEEKVKS
+819 GSEALDEEKVKA

-921 RQIVDITTGSVQSA
+921 RQIVDITAGSVQSA

-1092 IDGVEI
+1092 IDGVEN

>member
-1 MIFLVTNGRIKTM
+1 M
-14 TSVSKITTEKPK
+14 
-26 DPVDAK
+26 
-32 AWEQAVQQSRDA
+32 
-44 GIQWELPSDDKRS
+44 
-57 AQEIIDDNPL
+57 
-67 LKSLGGRGDR
+67 
-77 GEAKQNLIAQV
+77 
-88 GDYTKDS
+88 
-95 SAAFRA
+95 
-101 VQLLEHIETFDAN
+101 
-114 GNRLA
+114 
-119 SNDIG
+119 
-124 NNRIDGYTSSSDAK
+124 
-138 HGSEAGRLKD
+138 
-148 FGKFGFSSL
+148 
-157 KGKLHE
+157 
-163 VRSPADDPAIREQ
+163 
-176 AEKLGIQWERPKGD
+176 
-190 ERDAQAII
+190 
-198 DSDPLLKNLGNQSDV
+198 
-213 KDMLKEQVG
+213 
-222 DFERDADAAYRA
+222 
-234 TQVLAHIEQFDGN
+234 
-247 GVRIVGSDVAN
+247 
-258 GSINGFTKSGEAKNG
+258 
-273 TEAGRLQD
+273 
-281 FGKDGF
+281 
-287 ASLKGEMTN
+287 
-296 VSSVG
+296 
-301 DNKEAREQAEKL
+301 
-313 GFLWELPKDDK
+313 
-324 RSAEEIIDANPLLKN
+324 
-339 LGNQSGVKDMLKER
+339 
-353 VGDFE
+353 
-358 KDANAAFR
+358 
-366 AAQVLDRVTLYNEKG
+366 TLYNEKG

-427 KTEEIGSY
+427 KSEEIGSY

-507 ALLDNAKNPLEQGT
+507 ALLDNAKSPLEQGT

-819 GSEALDEEKVKS
+819 GSEALDEEKVKA

-913 NGAGALTD
+913 NGAGVLTD

-1092 IDGVEI
+1092 IDGVEN